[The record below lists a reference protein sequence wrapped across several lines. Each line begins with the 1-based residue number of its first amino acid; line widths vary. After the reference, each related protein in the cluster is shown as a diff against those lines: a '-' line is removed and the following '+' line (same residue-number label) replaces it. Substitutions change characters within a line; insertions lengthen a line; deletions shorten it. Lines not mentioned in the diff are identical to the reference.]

1 MNKLIDSFRRGY
13 ELLVRCANLLQ
24 SPLLLALRLYFFWQ
38 LFLTGQGKLTHLAKI
53 SEYFASLGLPF
64 PALNA
69 FLAGSAETFGS
80 LLLMIGL
87 ASRLAAIPVT
97 VTMIVAY
104 LAADFEAVTKIFSD
118 PDKFVQDAAFPFL
131 MAALIVLA
139 FGPGRFSVDAL
150 IGWKAG
156 KHASSRLR
164 GPGSPR
170 NTVSNFESR

>member
-1 MNKLIDSFRRGY
+1 MNTLIDLFRRGY
-13 ELLVRCANLLQ
+13 GLLVRCANLLR

-38 LFLTGQGKLTHLAKI
+38 LFQTGQGKLTHLGKVT
-53 SEYFASLGLPF
+53 EYFASLGLPF

-80 LLLMIGL
+80 LLLMVGL

-97 VTMIVAY
+97 VTMAVAY
-104 LAADFEAVTKIFSD
+104 LAADFEAVTHIFSD

-139 FGPGRFSVDAL
+139 FGPGKFSLDAL
-150 IGWKAG
+150 IGWRVG
-156 KHASSRLR
+156 KHASAR
-164 GPGSPR
+164 PR
-170 NTVSNFESR
+170 SSGRARDAVSNFESR